1 MVLKSLTL
9 PQSNPN
15 WSLYAAKQKDWS
27 TQIAIREGYNASAI
41 VYSAV
46 EKRAKLIASVP
57 WQVKIKRNGEL
68 QDAPEN
74 HPLAVLLQRPNPD
87 QSLYELMYEASQSL
101 DLSGNAFISE
111 IKAGARNL
119 PTQLWLLS
127 SKYMRIA
134 PGREKLIDYFEYD
147 NTGIK
152 RRIDT
157 EDMVQLRMP
166 NPDDPYWGMPVLKA
180 AGMAADVDREAAI
193 FQKVSLQNRGLSDI
207 AVKLPDGATQ
217 QQADQVRD
225 ALAKRNGTPANARA
239 PIVSSGEVS
248 QLNQTAAEMD
258 FVNSRK
264 ANWAE
269 IAAVFGVPLA
279 SLGFTEN
286 VNLANAKEMN
296 RSLWQDTI
304 IPQLEL
310 IKRQLNQQLA
320 IEFGADVVISYDLS
334 NVAALQE
341 DLDKKLVNAESLWR
355 MGVPFNVINQKLE
368 LGLDD
373 IEGGD
378 IGYLPTGVLP
388 VGFES
393 PAPEQQMTDDVK
405 MAIHKLAYG
414 GE

>member
-1 MVLKSLTL
+1 
-9 PQSNPN
+9 
-15 WSLYAAKQKDWS
+15 
-27 TQIAIREGYNASAI
+27 
-41 VYSAV
+41 
-46 EKRAKLIASVP
+46 
-57 WQVKIKRNGEL
+57 
-68 QDAPEN
+68 
-74 HPLAVLLQRPNPD
+74 
-87 QSLYELMYEASQSL
+87 
-101 DLSGNAFISE
+101 
-111 IKAGARNL
+111 
-119 PTQLWLLS
+119 
-127 SKYMRIA
+127 
-134 PGREKLIDYFEYD
+134 
-147 NTGIK
+147 
-152 RRIDT
+152 
-157 EDMVQLRMP
+157 
-166 NPDDPYWGMPVLKA
+166 
-180 AGMAADVDREAAI
+180 
-193 FQKVSLQNRGLSDI
+193 
-207 AVKLPDGATQ
+207 
-217 QQADQVRD
+217 
-225 ALAKRNGTPANARA
+225 
-239 PIVSSGEVS
+239 
-248 QLNQTAAEMD
+248 MD